1 MFSSASTARGPADVF
16 EFSSASTARGPADVF
31 SFSSA
36 STARGPADVLPF
48 SSASTARGPADVS
61 LPTGP
66 SADGVPDGAAVTP
79 LRKHPTAPEDVFTGE
94 PPIVVGALS
103 EAHPSTMP
111 AVDVPVR
118 DRHEQH
124 RDSFKTRCDE
134 DLLQQPRRRL
144 RCLRSLEK
152 KQDNKISQLDVT
164 VKLLAGH
171 TYRIRQYLKMSAT
184 ALESPEAN
192 ATQARVSLQDL
203 RTALDENKHL
213 IKEAIDYLDTARSYK
228 TTWNQMYDQEWIQR
242 WVEKVQLAKKHPAGD
257 RHYSRPVEGG
267 AQSRMKDIEV
277 LETSA
282 GDLSDA
288 LHFALAAMMQQWS
301 RAIDFI
307 ASLNKYEKAGAQ
319 FYHVRKSA
327 VRDWLILLDQQLLSI
342 GNMVYLL
349 DEGKDVRD
357 SLSLLV
363 EREWNARWDMMT
375 AASVLKHDDQ
385 YAGQPPTPQMDD
397 EASEQSTPI
406 PTLTSRLGAL
416 RGRLETIEGKQTAQ
430 LLTTKAVQANLEER
444 IRELELLMFKW

>member
-1 MFSSASTARGPADVF
+1 M
-16 EFSSASTARGPADVF
+16 E
-31 SFSSA
+31 
-36 STARGPADVLPF
+36 L
-48 SSASTARGPADVS
+48 
-61 LPTGP
+61 
-66 SADGVPDGAAVTP
+66 AVTP
-79 LRKHPTAPEDVFTGE
+79 LRKHTTAPEDVFTGE

-164 VKLLAGH
+164 VRLLAGH
-171 TYRIRQYLKMSAT
+171 TYRVRQYLKMSAT

-213 IKEAIDYLDTARSYK
+213 IKEAVEYLDTARSYK

-385 YAGQPPTPQMDD
+385 YAGQPPLPQMDA
-397 EASEQSTPI
+397 ESGGEPAAPI